1 MGTRLTLFL
10 LLTLLGSSYGTG
22 PAMTLQ
28 LKLKC
33 SFLAHSPYD
42 SSSLELLKK
51 LCLLLH
57 LPSQTNVTLNQA
69 GSPQHITCKV

>member
-10 LLTLLGSSYGTG
+10 LLTLFGSSHGTG
-22 PAMTLQ
+22 PGMTLQ

-33 SFLAHSPYD
+33 SFLANSPCD

-57 LPSQTNVTLNQA
+57 LPSRTNVTLSQA
-69 GSPQHITCKV
+69 GPPQHITCEV